1 MKLRVRVGW
10 QLVGVHRACARAHS
24 YCSIVCKR
32 GVSVLATVWC
42 AGAGVRG
49 TGAAASARAG
59 GGVRNGSAVRG
70 CVSSGACMLRQWCV
84 RVCVPD
90 RGMGS
95 WVRTDGHESCSR
107 ADQCVRAYRGVRC
120 MQGRAVGARGGGSAD
135 QWVGV
140 QPIRPWIVCVQPGAS
155 SDPHAD

>member
-1 MKLRVRVGW
+1 MKLRVRVGE
-10 QLVGVHRACARAHS
+10 QQVGVQRACARAHS

-95 WVRTDGHESCSR
+95 WVRTEWHDLQQGR
-107 ADQCVRAYRGVRC
+107 PVRA
-120 MQGRAVGARGGGSAD
+120 
-135 QWVGV
+135 
-140 QPIRPWIVCVQPGAS
+140 CVQRCTL
-155 SDPHAD
+155 HARQSCGCARRRQR